1 MLMDMWVYILLI
13 ILQEKNINYDN
24 ISMYWKKTWFLLPH
38 GWHWWWRFSDPDRPC
53 IFFVSNSLS
62 LCPCS
67 HSLLLSFL
75 VGIWLIGESHHSL
88 LIKGVWPDEK
98 DNIYIYMY
106 RKRKNKSVKYV
117 SMNDEIQEQELGTG
131 AIRSKSLLIFFF
143 PQ

>member
-98 DNIYIYMY
+98 DNIYMY